1 MGRSV
6 AGYGTSEN
14 QMAENLMAQNLTAE
28 NPTAQNP
35 AAEAAIEPKTA
46 PARTRRKVRALLL
59 GDRIDTSGLERTDLL
74 SATPLTFRAGN
85 DGVVTIFRYGVVV
98 LFGMSLLDED
108 EVLQRLRDRIVRPV
122 VLREEEIATIEVA
135 PDSEEQILPGGPI
148 QVKAIT
154 PEHMVVIADAL
165 AKSVALARDEHE
177 VSAVVEVVEPFAR
190 QLAEEGRAVGGRRA
204 ILKHIGNALLV
215 QHRLSGRVAIGDKP
229 DAVWD
234 RPDLER
240 LYARLEDEY
249 ELNERAEALARKLA
263 VISETAKLL
272 TDMIDTTRSLRLEL
286 IIVVLIVFEI
296 ALAAYEILTRH

>member
-1 MGRSV
+1 
-6 AGYGTSEN
+6 
-14 QMAENLMAQNLTAE
+14 MALNPMAL
-28 NPTAQNP
+28 NPMALNP
-35 AAEAAIEPKTA
+35 MAEAAIEPKTVA
-46 PARTRRKVRALLL
+46 VRTRMKVRALLL
-59 GDRIDTSGLERTDLL
+59 GDRIDTSGLERTDVLL
-74 SATPLTFRAGN
+74 TTPLTFRAGA

-98 LFGMSLLDED
+98 LFGLSLLDED

-122 VLREEEIATIEVA
+122 ALREEEIATIEVA

-177 VSAVVEVVEPFAR
+177 VSTVVEVVEPFAR